1 MNLADVKRAM
11 LKNLH
16 TMRTQESN
24 TTQISSFDNNWRIFI
39 DCLKTDLSTQHSWYK
54 I

>member
-1 MNLADVKRAM
+1 MNIADVKRAM

-16 TMRTQESN
+16 VMRTQES
-24 TTQISSFDNNWRIFI
+24 SSIEIANFDNKWRVFI
-39 DCLKTDLSTQHSWYK
+39 DYLKTDLSTQHSWYK